1 MPKHR
6 KTKKQKLQ
14 ASMRQQPV
22 SSTEFQPSATFS
34 PTISDL
40 PKTPEKFSLT
50 PNSIQMRTGSDT
62 HGYLRGEV
70 MKTGFLSAVIILSE
84 LVLFFLLKNHMIVLS
99 NIPY

>member
-14 ASMRQQPV
+14 ASMRQQHVP
-22 SSTEFQPSATFS
+22 SADFQPSATFS

-40 PKTPEKFSLT
+40 PKTPEKFSLSSA
-50 PNSIQMRTGSDT
+50 SIQMRTGADT
-62 HGYLRGEV
+62 HGYLRGEL
-70 MKTGFLSAVIILSE
+70 MKTGILSAVIILGE
-84 LVLFFLLKNHMIVLS
+84 LMLFFLLKNHMIVLS

>member
-22 SSTEFQPSATFS
+22 PATDS
-34 PTISDL
+34 PTISEL
-40 PKTPEKFSLT
+40 PKTPEKFSLAST
-50 PNSIQMRTGSDT
+50 SLQMRTGTNT
-62 HGYLRGEV
+62 HGYLKGEL
-70 MKTGFLSAVIILSE
+70 MKTGVLSAAIIVCE
-84 LVLFFLLKNHMIVLS
+84 LLLFFLLKNHMIVLS